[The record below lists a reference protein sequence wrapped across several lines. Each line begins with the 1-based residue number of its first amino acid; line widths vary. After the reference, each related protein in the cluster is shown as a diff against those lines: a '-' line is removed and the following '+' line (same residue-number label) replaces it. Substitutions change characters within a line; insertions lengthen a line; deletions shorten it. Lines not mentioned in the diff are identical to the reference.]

1 VTFFL
6 ILISIV
12 LILIRPQDYIPGLQD
27 SSIVNYALIATS
39 VSWFSGL
46 RHKLD
51 FPQFPILIAF
61 VVCMAISVF
70 QSDGAGDV
78 WDDLMQFFPSLMLF
92 VYIATIATSKKRIT
106 TILDLIAVC
115 AFIIAIHSIQQYRN
129 GVGWTGLEVLIEH
142 DIKRIR
148 YLGIFNDPNDLG
160 LLLVTS
166 LPIIFYW
173 LEKEASVPAK
183 TVYFG
188 VLGVLLYG
196 IYLTNSRG
204 SMMATGAIFLL
215 MFWRRFGTV
224 KALILGGIGGA
235 AALGV
240 SSRLSTLEVGEESAW
255 ERVYAWDE
263 GIYMMLD
270 SPLFG
275 VGYKNFDQLYY
286 LTAHNSL
293 ILVLA
298 ETGLI
303 GYTLWFTF
311 VGTIVLLLWKI
322 IGLQQTMP
330 TENMKDDEV
339 AFWEDYQEIGWALF
353 LSLVAYLITGFF
365 LSQSYIVYIFIL
377 YGVILGYY
385 HLGRDEFELVP
396 QQKFGTNE
404 LTHWVVYSAL
414 SVIGL
419 FIMVK
424 VLIKLAV

>member
-1 VTFFL
+1 MTFFL
-6 ILISIV
+6 ILLSIV
-12 LILIRPQDYIPGLQD
+12 LIIIRPQDYVPGLQE
-27 SSIVNYALIATS
+27 SSIVNFALIGTS
-39 VSWFSGL
+39 LFWLAGE
-46 RHKLD
+46 RQKLD
-51 FPQFPILIAF
+51 FPQVPILVAF
-61 VVCMAISVF
+61 VACLAISVLRT
-70 QSDGAGDV
+70 DGAGDV
-78 WDDLMQFFPSLMLF
+78 WDDLMKFLPSLMLF
-92 VYIATIATSKKRIT
+92 VFIATVATTKSRIT
-106 TILDLIAVC
+106 TVMDLIAVC
-115 AFIIAIHSIQQYRN
+115 ALIIAIHSIQQYRN

-173 LEKEASVPAK
+173 LEKEVSVPIKA
-183 TVYFG
+183 VYFCA
-188 VLGVLLYG
+188 LGVLMYG

-204 SMMATGAIFLL
+204 PMMATGAILLL
-215 MFWRRFGTV
+215 MFWRRFGSM
-224 KALILGGIGGA
+224 KAIILGGLGGT

-275 VGYKNFDQLYY
+275 VGYLNFDQLYY

-311 VGTIVLLLWKI
+311 VGSIAILLWGL
-322 IGLQQTMP
+322 IGLQKTVSTETMND
-330 TENMKDDEV
+330 TDIS
-339 AFWEDYQEIGWALF
+339 AWEDYQAIGWALF
-353 LSLVAYLITGFF
+353 LSLIAYFITGFF
-365 LSQSYIVYIFIL
+365 LSQSYIVYVFII
-377 YGVILGYY
+377 YGLILGYY
-385 HLGRDEFELVP
+385 HLGRDEFEMVP
-396 QQKFGTNE
+396 KQVLGISEFSK
-404 LTHWVVYSAL
+404 WIIYSSI
-414 SVIGL
+414 SVISL
-419 FIMVK
+419 FVMVK
-424 VLIKLAV
+424 VLIKVAV